1 MCLAYWWKLISLL
14 GNNICFPAINRG
26 WFLVTYYNCI
36 KPIIKCT
43 FSDYQ
48 NKSLMMHMFI
58 VLCSLYF
65 VIDAIL
71 QQIFF
76 FRFGPFWV
84 FFPISKS
91 ERDTQD
97 LFIFWHLYGD
107 TVYDS
112 FIFRCL
118 YWKHLIFLSILISE
132 TPYDLF
138 FPILI
143 SETTYNLFA
152 NTYIKDT
159 LDCFLQHL
167 YQGQLMISFFNTYIS
182 KRNYDL
188 LFITCI
194 AKHNLVKVI

>member
-1 MCLAYWWKLISLL
+1 MHFLWLPEQIPHDAY
-14 GNNICFPAINRG
+14 
-26 WFLVTYYNCI
+26 VH
-36 KPIIKCT
+36 CT
-43 FSDYQ
+43 
-48 NKSLMMHMFI
+48 MFI
-58 VLCSLYF
+58 VLCNRCNITTDL
-65 VIDAIL
+65 
-71 QQIFF
+71 F

-132 TPYDLF
+132 TTYDIF

-194 AKHNLVKVI
+194 AKHNLVKAI